1 MLKCGLHKCPSK
13 CHQISDHSRKLCKEI
28 LNLKCLNGHDQK
40 WRCHESAPLSCRKCD
55 QEEKDRKRKQT
66 KAFEEQQRRE
76 RDQKEHTKRMAEVEE
91 EIERLQQNRRD
102 ARLNED
108 RKKALDQ
115 KRKDLAEAKQQFI
128 VSLKTTDVQEQTS
141 QTMDDGSQRKSTPKL
156 ASLSDKGPPQASS
169 SRVIDTTD
177 KSAQQP
183 LKISPASIEWQRQKD
198 IENASNKAIDDI
210 MAMTGLEAVKTQVLK
225 IKAKVDTCIRQ
236 NSGFHDERF
245 GVVLLGNPGTGENS
259 FYVGLENVP
268 L

>member
-1 MLKCGLHKCPSK
+1 M
-13 CHQISDHSRKLCKEI
+13 LCKEI
-28 LNLKCLNGHDQK
+28 LNLKCPNGHDQK
-40 WRCHESAPLSCRKCD
+40 WKCHESAPLSCRKCD
-55 QEEKDRKRKQT
+55 QEENDRKKKQI

-76 RDQKEHTKRMAEVEE
+76 RAQKEHTRKMAELEE
-91 EIERLQQNRRD
+91 EIEKVEQNRRD

-128 VSLKTTDVQEQTS
+128 IPLKATDVQEQTS
-141 QTMDDGSQRKSTPKL
+141 QTMDDCSRTKSTAKL
-156 ASLSDKGPPQASS
+156 ASPTDKRPPQASS

-183 LKISPASIEWQRQKD
+183 LKISPASVEWQRQKD
-198 IENASNKAIDDI
+198 IENASNQAIDDI

-236 NSGFHDERF
+236 NSGFYDERF
-245 GVVLLGNPGTGENS
+245 GVVLLGNPGTGET
-259 FYVGLENVP
+259 FFHVGLENVP